1 MKRYERIPIVRD
13 ENGRRHY
20 KSTLIQPIPYSAD
33 DIWVM
38 TGPGDRLDTLAYQFY
53 GEVKYWWVIAAANK
67 LGLGSVAVPPATQL
81 RIPSNPFQ
89 KVTDYNNNNQ

>member
-1 MKRYERIPIVRD
+1 MERYESIATTRD

-20 KSTLIQPIPYSAD
+20 KSVLLQNIPYSSD

-67 LGLGSVAVPPATQL
+67 LGLGSVAIPPATQL
-81 RIPSNPFQ
+81 RIPSNPYQRASDFN
-89 KVTDYNNNNQ
+89 KANQ

>member
-1 MKRYERIPIVRD
+1 MQRYENIQTTRD
-13 ENGRRHY
+13 DSGRRHY
-20 KSTLIQPIPYSAD
+20 RSVLIQNIPYSSD

-67 LGLGSVAVPPATQL
+67 LGLGSVAIPPATQL
-81 RIPSNPFQ
+81 RIPSNPYQ
-89 KVTDYNNNNQ
+89 KVLDFNNTNQ